1 MHYMDRIPRQIRA
14 GMHITGILLD
24 VNNFKLINDMYGHV
38 QGDGVLRAVGQILLR
53 ATRDSRAAVVRYG
66 GDEFLILLPSSQ
78 PEEIRCIKD
87 RIGRELHQYNS
98 SGKTPLPVSL
108 SAGISELGES
118 GLFQFFQD
126 MDRAMYQEKKAF
138 YLNVTGAT
146 NSGSDAR

>member
-24 VNNFKLINDMYGHV
+24 VNNFKLINNTYGRV

-53 ATRDSRAAVVRYG
+53 ATRGSRAAVVRYG

-108 SAGISELGES
+108 SAGISELGNQACFS
-118 GLFQFFQD
+118 SF
-126 MDRAMYQEKKAF
+126 RIWTARCIRRKKPS
-138 YLNVTGAT
+138 T
-146 NSGSDAR
+146 